1 MWLVTGVLDGSMCI
15 TKQDKLFKS
24 QENKMQ
30 CVDLERAVFCWCVA
44 GVSFKFLLLLSHLSP
59 RGPG

>member
-1 MWLVTGVLDGSMCI
+1 MWLVTGILDSSMCI

-30 CVDLERAVFCWCVA
+30 RVDLERAVFCWVRSWCQ
-44 GVSFKFLLLLSHLSP
+44 L
-59 RGPG
+59 